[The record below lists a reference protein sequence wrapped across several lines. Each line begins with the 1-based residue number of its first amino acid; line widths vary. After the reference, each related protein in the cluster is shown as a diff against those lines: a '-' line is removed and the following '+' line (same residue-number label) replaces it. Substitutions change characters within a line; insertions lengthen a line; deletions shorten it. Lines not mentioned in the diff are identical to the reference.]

1 MFIFA
6 VTSMVALFSH
16 FASSSSLRA
25 TPSPP
30 ISGRFSGMLVELL
43 ALLRPKGMRDWRF
56 CAFGEAALLWCLRR
70 RTESPRDG
78 WVGERSGGGL
88 GRVGSPGNEGGSMD
102 SWVVVVVRRK
112 EKLGTS
118 GERVGAE
125 VAGPSSSWIPSFF
138 FFFRI
143 SLNGMVSDRVSER
156 TGQSVR
162 FNARYQVLNNNGM
175 VC

>member
-1 MFIFA
+1 MIPIFIFA
-6 VTSMVALFSH
+6 VTNMVALFSH

-30 ISGRFSGMLVELL
+30 ISGKFSGILAELL

-70 RTESPRDG
+70 RTDSPRDG
-78 WVGERSGGGL
+78 WVGERSGGGV

-118 GERVGAE
+118 GERVGGE
-125 VAGPSSSWIPSFF
+125 VVKPSSCAPSFF

-143 SLNGMVSDRVSER
+143 SLSGMVSDGSISAIQCE
-156 TGQSVR
+156 GSSVEQQW
-162 FNARYQVLNNNGM
+162 YGM